1 MDKLCRAIFGQQED
15 DYLEVDDTKK
25 EINDEHKL
33 DVKWN
38 ILMNAIY
45 IWCQKMKKIFY
56 AEFFMGKHIVIEQE
70 IMNWAVLFKFVI
82 FAMRTSECDVI
93 GLSIN

>member
-45 IWCQKMKKIFY
+45 IWC
-56 AEFFMGKHIVIEQE
+56 
-70 IMNWAVLFKFVI
+70 
-82 FAMRTSECDVI
+82 
-93 GLSIN
+93 